1 MMKYIGKGDFVP
13 DIPARDLS
21 EAEVSRFG
29 RQRLLDSGLYEDEAK
44 PQPQRLRS
52 RKVTE
57 NEETGDKQ

>member
-1 MMKYIGKGDFVP
+1 MKYIGKGKFLVGV
-13 DIPARDLS
+13 PARDLS

-29 RQRLLDSGLYEDEAK
+29 RQILLDSGLYEEEAK

-57 NEETGDKQ
+57 NDDTGDKQ